1 MSSTKPKAAVLV
13 YDGVEEL
20 ECISVVD
27 FLRRADVDVVM
38 LKCYCKEFVV
48 TGLHKLGFRA
58 DECFNGEITSKTFFD
73 LIVVPG
79 GRQMEFLKCSDSMDL
94 IKHQHANDKLL
105 AICCTAL
112 ESVGKKSSIFTN
124 KKVVDHPKLRELRIE
139 GVEYVTD
146 NVVVDGNLIT
156 ALGLSSVFDLS
167 RQCISMLKGEA
178 VAKDLFDNML

>member
-1 MSSTKPKAAVLV
+1 
-13 YDGVEEL
+13 
-20 ECISVVD
+20 
-27 FLRRADVDVVM
+27 
-38 LKCYCKEFVV
+38 
-48 TGLHKLGFRA
+48 
-58 DECFNGEITSKTFFD
+58 
-73 LIVVPG
+73 
-79 GRQMEFLKCSDSMDL
+79 MEFLKCSDSMDL
-94 IKHQHANDKLL
+94 IKHQHANGKLL

-178 VAKDLFDNML
+178 VTKDLFDNML